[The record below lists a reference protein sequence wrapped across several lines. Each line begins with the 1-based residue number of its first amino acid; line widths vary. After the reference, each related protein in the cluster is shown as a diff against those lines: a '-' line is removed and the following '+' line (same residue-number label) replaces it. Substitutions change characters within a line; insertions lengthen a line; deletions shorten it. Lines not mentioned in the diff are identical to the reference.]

1 MIVPGL
7 SFTSKKEIMK
17 IGIVGGTGNISQSI
31 VRLLLEKGH
40 EVVSFNRGRAM
51 KAPEGVR
58 VIQGDRS
65 NREDFEHKMQ
75 AEKFEAAIDMI
86 CFNAED
92 AASSVRAFRGVGWFV
107 QTSTTCTYGIQ
118 YDYFPV
124 DETHPLRPN
133 TEYGRNKV
141 SADDIYLEAYYR
153 EKFPVIVIK
162 PSTTYG
168 PVQGMLR
175 QICWDF
181 SWIDRVQ
188 KGKPI
193 VVCGDG
199 FALHQHMHVD
209 DIAKA
214 FLGVIG
220 KEHTIGQTYNAV
232 NPGYI
237 TWADYH
243 RLAGKIL
250 GKEVILVGVPFED
263 LKRLNIPNSGI
274 LEDEFAYNDYYSSE
288 KLFRD
293 IPEFHPQISLEQGM
307 YQVFEVMER
316 EGRIP
321 NSDEVKWED
330 DVIEKQKR
338 VSTA

>member
-1 MIVPGL
+1 
-7 SFTSKKEIMK
+7 MK

-40 EVVSFNRGRAM
+40 EVVCFNRGQTI
-51 KAPEGVR
+51 KHPEGVR
-58 VIQGDRS
+58 VIQGDRWKCD
-65 NREDFEHKMQ
+65 DFEQKMQ
-75 AEKFEAAIDMI
+75 AEKFDAAIDMI
-86 CFNAED
+86 CFSAED

-118 YDYFPV
+118 YEYFPS
-124 DETHPLRPN
+124 DETHPLRPT
-133 TEYGRNKV
+133 TEYGRNKAA
-141 SADDIYLEAYYR
+141 ADNAYLEAYHR
-153 EKFPVIVIK
+153 EKFPVVIIK

-181 SWIDRVQ
+181 SWIDRVK

-193 VVCGDG
+193 IVCGDG
-199 FALHQHMHVD
+199 FALHQHLHVD
-209 DIAKA
+209 DIARA
-214 FLGVIG
+214 FVGVIG

-232 NPGYI
+232 NRGYI

-250 GKEVILVGVPFED
+250 GKEVELVGVPFED
-263 LKRLNIPNSGI
+263 LKRLNVPDFGI
-274 LEDEFAYNDYYSSE
+274 LEDEFAYNAYYSSE
-288 KLFRD
+288 RLFRD
-293 IPEFHPQISLEQGM
+293 VPEYHPQISLEQGM
-307 YQVFEVMER
+307 AQVIEVMER

-321 NSDEVKWED
+321 NSDDLKWED
-330 DVIEKQKR
+330 EIIEKQKR
-338 VSTA
+338 VRK

>member
-1 MIVPGL
+1 
-7 SFTSKKEIMK
+7 MK

-31 VRLLLEKGH
+31 VRLLLEQGH
-40 EVVSFNRGRAM
+40 EVVCFNRGQTTRS
-51 KAPEGVR
+51 PEGAR

-65 NREDFEHKMQ
+65 DREDFERKMQ
-75 AEKFEAAIDMI
+75 SEKFDAAIDMI

-92 AASSVRAFRGVGWFV
+92 AASSIKAFRGVGWFV

-118 YDYFPV
+118 YDYLPV
-124 DETHPLRPN
+124 SETHPLRPN
-133 TEYGRNKV
+133 TSYGRNKV
-141 SADDIYLEAYYR
+141 AADDLYLEAYHHER
-153 EKFPVIVIK
+153 FPVVIIK

-175 QICWDF
+175 QISWDF
-181 SWIDRVQ
+181 SWIDRVK

-193 VVCGDG
+193 LVCGDG
-199 FALHQHMHVD
+199 FALHQHLHVD

-214 FLGVIG
+214 FVGVLG
-220 KEHTIGQTYNAV
+220 KEHTPGQTYNAV
-232 NPGYI
+232 QRGYI

-243 RLAGKIL
+243 HLAGKVL
-250 GKEVILVGVPFED
+250 GKEVELVGVPFED
-263 LKRLNIPNSGI
+263 LKRLNVPHVGI

-293 IPEFHPQISLEQGM
+293 VPEFQPQISLEQGM
-307 YQVFEVMER
+307 TQVFEVMER

-321 NSDEVKWED
+321 NSDELKWED
-330 DVIEKQKR
+330 EIIARYRKLWE
-338 VSTA
+338 

>member
-1 MIVPGL
+1 
-7 SFTSKKEIMK
+7 MK
-17 IGIVGGTGNISQSI
+17 IGIVGGTGNISQAI

-40 EVVSFNRGRAM
+40 DVVCFNRGQKTM
-51 KAPEGVR
+51 SPEGAR

-65 NREDFEHKMQ
+65 DREDFERKMQ
-75 AEKFEAAIDMI
+75 SEKFDAAIDMI

-92 AASSVRAFRGVGWFV
+92 AASSIKAFRGVGWFV

-118 YDYFPV
+118 YDYLPV
-124 DETHPLRPN
+124 SETHPLRPN
-133 TEYGRNKV
+133 TSYGRNKV
-141 SADDIYLEAYYR
+141 AADDLYLEAYHR
-153 EKFPVIVIK
+153 ERFPVVIIK

-175 QICWDF
+175 QVCWDF
-181 SWIDRVQ
+181 SWIDRVK

-193 VVCGDG
+193 LVCGDG
-199 FALHQHMHVD
+199 FALHQHLHVD

-214 FLGVIG
+214 FVGVLG
-220 KEHTIGQTYNAV
+220 KEHTLGQTYNAV
-232 NPGYI
+232 QRGYI

-243 RLAGKIL
+243 HLAGKVL
-250 GKEVILVGVPFED
+250 GKEVELVGVPFED
-263 LKRLNIPNSGI
+263 LKRLNIPHVGI

-293 IPEFHPQISLEQGM
+293 VPEFQPQISLEQGM
-307 YQVFEVMER
+307 AQVFEVMER

-321 NSDEVKWED
+321 NSDELKWED
-330 DVIEKQKR
+330 EIIERYRKLWE
-338 VSTA
+338 

>member
-1 MIVPGL
+1 
-7 SFTSKKEIMK
+7 MK
-17 IGIVGGTGNISQSI
+17 IGIAGGTGNISGSI

-40 EVVSFNRGRAM
+40 DVVVFNRGQNA
-51 KAPEGVR
+51 AVPEGVR
-58 VIQGDRS
+58 LIRGDR
-65 NREDFEHKMQ
+65 NDRAEFERKMQ
-75 AEKFEAAIDMI
+75 AEKFDAAIDMI
-86 CFNAED
+86 CFTPED

-118 YDYFPV
+118 YDTYPS

-141 SADDIYLEAYYR
+141 AADHVYLEAYHR
-153 EKFPVIVIK
+153 EKFPVVIIK

-168 PVQGMLR
+168 PMQGMLR

-181 SWIDRVQ
+181 SWIDRVK
-188 KGKPI
+188 KGKPVI
-193 VVCGDG
+193 VCGDG

-209 DIAKA
+209 DIAQA
-214 FLGVIG
+214 FAGVIG
-220 KEHTIGQTYNAV
+220 REHTIGQTYNAV
-232 NPGYI
+232 NRGYI

-250 GKEVILVGVPFED
+250 GREVELVGVPFED
-263 LKRLNIPNSGI
+263 LMKLNVPNSGI
-274 LEDEFAYNDYYSSE
+274 LADEFAYNLYYSSG

-293 IPEFHPQISLEQGM
+293 IPDFHPQISLEQGM
-307 YQVFEVMER
+307 TQVFEVMER

-321 NSDEVKWED
+321 NSDELTWED
-330 DVIEKQKR
+330 EIIERQKKVTR
-338 VSTA
+338 

>member
-1 MIVPGL
+1 
-7 SFTSKKEIMK
+7 MK
-17 IGIVGGTGNISQSI
+17 IGIVGGTGNISQA
-31 VRLLLEKGH
+31 VVRRLLEQGH
-40 EVVSFNRGRAM
+40 EVVCFNRGQTTQ
-51 KAPEGVR
+51 APDGVR
-58 VIQGDRS
+58 LIQGDRRD
-65 NREDFEHKMQ
+65 REDFEGKMQ
-75 AEKFEAAIDMI
+75 REKFDAAIDMI
-86 CFNAED
+86 CFDADD

-118 YDYFPV
+118 YDYLPV
-124 DETHPLRPN
+124 EETHPLRPN
-133 TEYGRNKV
+133 TDYGRNKV
-141 SADDIYLEAYYR
+141 AADDVYLEAYHR
-153 EKFPVIVIK
+153 ERFPAVIIK

-181 SWIDRVQ
+181 SWIDRVK

-193 VVCGDG
+193 LICGDG

-209 DIAKA
+209 DIAQA
-214 FLGVIG
+214 FAGVIG

-232 NPGYI
+232 QRGYI

-243 RLAGKIL
+243 RLAGRVL
-250 GKEVILVGVPFED
+250 GREVELVGVPLED
-263 LKRLNIPNSGI
+263 LKKLNVPQMGI

-293 IPEFHPQISLEQGM
+293 VPEFHPQISLEEGM
-307 YQVFEVMER
+307 TRVFEVMER

-321 NSDEVKWED
+321 NSDELTWED
-330 DVIEKQKR
+330 AIIRRQKQ
-338 VSTA
+338 VTGG